1 MKTKFKTLLPLAL
14 FSLVLTGCANKDAL
28 PMVIDEDKLTIDTP
42 WEDFVIPP
50 TSIKFANSEVN
61 KTLTRG
67 ETYTYADPSIQPSMS
82 NANKNNLTWVSSD
95 ESVATVNAGI
105 VTAVGAGTATIN
117 AKFKDVKSNDL
128 SVTVYNELN
137 DFSLKYNG
145 SVLTQGQTIEVDYN
159 TDYVVSA
166 VFDPIDTSYR
176 DLVWSVEEGKED
188 LLTLNN
194 GNIRTNN
201 VDGLVEISVY
211 SERLGIASTKT
222 FKVDIADR
230 TIHLTSIN
238 AELAG
243 ANEIEVGKSG
253 QINGHIEPSNA
264 THPELTWHSSNEA
277 VATVS
282 YNGLINAVDEG
293 TAEIYATGEN
303 GAIESNHVVVNV
315 FEVKVAAINLNE
327 STISLT
333 NEGSGSLTKKLEF
346 TYTTDKAGYEVA
358 TKAQFVYSSDD
369 TTKVTIDENGN
380 MIGVGVGSTTVRV
393 TETRTN
399 LVAIANVNV
408 NIVVE
413 SVRMV
418 ASKTSM
424 ELGSSYTFSAVIEP
438 AGAPGVVTWTSTDDE
453 VVSIDNATGLAVAN
467 KVGTAT
473 ITAICGTKS
482 AAVEV
487 TVSKTPQ
494 VFLASNVYLV
504 GNRDYSSRNSQPGSS
519 WGDAT
524 YALKFDSPYQEWNG
538 DHSTSWNVY
547 KAEKV
552 YFHEGDMWKIRHD
565 AEGWIDVDK
574 LSDDGSYII
583 NWYED
588 SAGGNNVF
596 AKGQMSKVD
605 VPQEDGGTVKNIQVD
620 VEGYYNMYVK
630 KDYSD
635 NALYMSV
642 YVEKAPELSIE
653 RTAVTVAVNGTATN
667 KISNWDTSYNKSFSV
682 EGKATVVIDQNGN
695 MTISGVSEGSTKLT
709 IVDVSGHEVSCM
721 ITVVPE
727 GTVVA
732 NMVYLNANGQFD
744 SDSAVPFL
752 YAYTYGTENYKSYKM
767 SKVAGQN
774 IVYSAEVAPEY
785 NTFIFVRMPAG
796 SSELIWEDSWNQTED
811 ITFQDDH
818 NMWTMGGYNEALCYG
833 VTSVFDPSIVY
844 EVNITPTPIS
854 TFEEGV
860 PYIVGNRDYHSGTST
875 GSTGGWG
882 NDASKAYKTIPA
894 NDDLPSGVMA
904 QYKATLT
911 LKADDLFKVVIG
923 GTTLFWDCSYETD
936 QGGLKN
942 GDVEIGSDTNVKVV
956 TPGVYDIYVKC
967 YTNGGGWSV
976 YISEAGDAP
985 LPPTPPTPES
995 EWEANIPYVVG
1006 NRDYHTGTSTG
1017 TSGGWGEDI
1026 SKAYKTIEHNDD
1038 LPDHAIVQ
1046 YKAELNLTEGDEFKV
1061 VIGGEELF
1069 WDVNYE
1075 TGEGGLKNGD
1085 VEINA
1090 STNIE
1095 VVTTGAYDVY
1105 VKCLDNNGG
1114 WWVYISEASVE
1125 PGPTPPEPGPT
1136 WETNIPYVIGNRDYS
1151 TGTSTG
1157 TSGGWGEDISK
1168 ALKATLHNEDKP
1180 EGCDV
1185 QYKAT
1190 LNLTDGDEFKVVI
1203 GGTTLNWDLSYED
1216 NEYTGFSNRDV
1227 EWNTATNVEVNT
1239 TGQYDIYVKR
1249 MDSTHGDNWYVFI
1262 SKATVE
1268 PGPTPPTPTPTW
1280 ENVAYV
1286 VGNRDY
1292 STGTSTGTGAWGDD
1306 VSKAFKTTQH
1316 LDDLP
1321 PGCIDQYKAT
1331 LTLAVGD
1338 ELKVVIGGNSLY
1350 WVPDANYENDGAF
1363 KKSQI
1368 TWVAGTDGSNPT
1380 VQTAGEYDIY
1390 VKCMD
1395 STSGDGWYV
1404 YISEVKGGDTP
1415 TPPGPTPTE
1424 SNYSLVGTF
1433 NNWTVGQNKLLNTD
1447 DDNHYTLT
1455 GVVLMEGSK
1464 IKVTDGTAWY
1474 GNESP
1479 WSGCGFE
1486 VDTEG
1491 NVVLSQGGTYTIDF
1505 YIDCLGGNH
1514 ISITKTAEDTNT
1526 SMMITVYDL
1535 PDWLKNNNCVIYA
1548 WVTTNNTGGSWVAV
1562 TINGTIGTF
1571 VCAKTIT
1578 HFRLSRSVP
1587 GRAPSWTQQG
1597 SDPGRIYNATST
1609 FALNGSHVY
1618 QANNWPGYNP

>member
-28 PMVIDEDKLTIDTP
+28 PMVIDEDRLTIDTP

-145 SVLTQGQTIEVDYN
+145 EVLTEGQTIEVDYN

-166 VFDPIDTSYR
+166 VYDPIDTSYR

-238 AELAG
+238 VELSG

-253 QINGHIEPSNA
+253 QISGHIEPSNA

-293 TAEIYATGEN
+293 TTEIYATGEN

-327 STISLT
+327 TNISLT
-333 NEGSGSLTKKLEF
+333 NEGEGSLTKKLEF
-346 TYTTDKAGYEVA
+346 TYTTDKAGYDVA

-369 TTKVTIDENGN
+369 TSKVTIDENGN
-380 MIGVGVGSTTVRV
+380 MIGVGIGSTTVRV

-399 LVAIANVNV
+399 LVAVANVNV

-413 SVRMV
+413 SLRMV

-438 AGAPGVVTWTSTDDE
+438 AGAPGVVTWLSTDPE
-453 VVSIDNATGLAVAN
+453 VLSIDSVTGEATAN
-467 KVGTAT
+467 KVGNATVTAT
-473 ITAICGTKS
+473 CGTKT
-482 AAVEV
+482 V
-487 TVSKTPQ
+487 TCDVVVSKTPQ

-504 GNRDYSSRNSQPGSS
+504 GNRDYSSRNSQAGSS

-538 DHSTSWNVY
+538 DHSTSWNTY

-574 LSDDGSYII
+574 LSDDESYII

-605 VPQEDGGTVKNIQVD
+605 VPQDDGGTVKNIQVD

-667 KISNWDTSYNKSFSV
+667 KISNWDTSYDKSFSV

-695 MTISGVSEGSTKLT
+695 MTITGVQEGSTKLT

-732 NMVYLNANGQFD
+732 NMIYLNANGQFD
-744 SDSAVPFL
+744 SDSAIPFL

-767 SKVAGQN
+767 SKVTGQN

-796 SSELIWEDSWNQTED
+796 STELIWEDSWNQTED

-833 VTSVFDPSIVY
+833 VTSIFDPSIVY

-860 PYIVGNRDYHSGTST
+860 PYIVGNRDYHSGVST

-882 NDASKAYKTIPA
+882 NDASKAYKSIPA

-923 GTTLFWDCSYETD
+923 GSPVYWEVGYETD
-936 QGGLKN
+936 QGGLAN
-942 GDVEIGSDTNVKVV
+942 GDVEIGTDTNVKVV

-985 LPPTPPTPES
+985 LPPSPPTPES

-1038 LPDHAIVQ
+1038 LPEHAIVQ

-1125 PGPTPPEPGPT
+1125 PGPTPPEPEPT
-1136 WETNIPYVIGNRDYS
+1136 WEANVPYVVGNRDYS

-1157 TSGGWGEDISK
+1157 TTGGWGEDISK
-1168 ALKATLHNEDKP
+1168 ALKATLHNDDKP

-1185 QYKAT
+1185 QYKAE
-1190 LNLTDGDEFKVVI
+1190 LNLTDGDELKIII
-1203 GGTTLNWDLSYED
+1203 GGTTLYWDSAYET
-1216 NEYTGFSNRDV
+1216 EQGGFTNGDV
-1227 EWNTATNVEVNT
+1227 EINTDTNVLVNT
-1239 TGQYDIYVKR
+1239 TGAYEIYIKC
-1249 MDSTHGDNWYVFI
+1249 MDSTHGNNWYVYI

-1268 PGPTPPTPTPTW
+1268 PGPTPPEPTPTW
-1280 ENVAYV
+1280 ESNVAYI
-1286 VGNRDY
+1286 VGNKDY
-1292 STGTSTGTGAWGDD
+1292 SSGTSTGTGAWGND
-1306 VSKAFKTTQH
+1306 VTKAFKTSSYTQ
-1316 LDDLP
+1316 DMP
-1321 PGCIDQYKAT
+1321 EGCISQFKGT
-1331 LTLAVGD
+1331 LTLAADD
-1338 ELKVVIGGNSLY
+1338 ELKVVIGGNPIY
-1350 WVPDANYENDGAF
+1350 WVPDANYENGGAF
-1363 KKSQI
+1363 AKNQI
-1368 TWVAGTDGSNPT
+1368 KWVAGEDGSNPT
-1380 VQTAGEYDIY
+1380 VQTAGEDDIY
-1390 VKCMD
+1390 IKCMD
-1395 STSGDGWYV
+1395 STHGDGWYV

-1415 TPPGPTPTE
+1415 TPPEPTPTE

-1433 NNWTVGQNKLLNTD
+1433 NNWTIGQNKLLVTD
-1447 DDNHYTLT
+1447 NENKFTLT
-1455 GVVLMEGSK
+1455 GVVLMAGSK
-1464 IKVTDGTAWY
+1464 IKVTDGTDWY
-1474 GNESP
+1474 GVASP
-1479 WSGCGFE
+1479 WTGCGFE

-1491 NVVLSQGGTYTIDF
+1491 NAVISDGGTYTVDF
-1505 YIDCLGGNH
+1505 YLNGTGGNY
-1514 ISITKTAEDTNT
+1514 IVVTKTAEDTNT
-1526 SMMITVYDL
+1526 NMMITVCDL
-1535 PDWLKNNNCVIYA
+1535 PSWILDGGCQVYA
-1548 WVTTNNTGGSWVAV
+1548 Y
-1562 TINGTIGTF
+1562 INGNFTYITITNGIGTF
-1571 VCAKTIT
+1571 TCAKSATS
-1578 HFRLSRSVP
+1578 FQLARGRP
-1587 GRAPSWTQQG
+1587 GPYGPPSWTTTG
-1597 SDPGRIYNATST
+1597 DNAGRIYNKTGTIS
-1609 FALNGSHVY
+1609 FNGSHVFHLPDSSWV
-1618 QANNWPGYNP
+1618 NHNP